1 VLAESSVAVVHQLR
15 YCKIRG
21 ILGTKPPDSFDV
33 LKKRQGT
40 PGPAQFW
47 ESEVK
52 SLGGKTDR

>member
-1 VLAESSVAVVHQLR
+1 QAA
-15 YCKIRG
+15 
-21 ILGTKPPDSFDV
+21 TKFARSGGYWVRKTPDSFDV